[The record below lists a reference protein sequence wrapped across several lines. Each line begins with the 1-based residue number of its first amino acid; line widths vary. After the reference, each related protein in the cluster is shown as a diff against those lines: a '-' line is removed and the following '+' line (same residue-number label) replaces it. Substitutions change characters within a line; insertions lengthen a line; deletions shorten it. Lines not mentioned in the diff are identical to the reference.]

1 MASHPN
7 SCRQVESRRVR
18 STLES
23 APAAAHVCSCRP
35 ASAPFCKVQT
45 KVCKRVLKRRR
56 RCQATAKQDT
66 DLDKPEDDTDIDNT
80 ESELAQKQA
89 EQTRLRKAE
98 KFMKLGTGQAEC
110 ANCGYQYDPK
120 KGDSEYPVSPGTKF
134 ENLPEDW
141 QCPICGAAGATFQ
154 SRARVVAGFAENQ
167 GYGLGGNSL
176 TSGQKSLLIYGSLLV
191 GFAFFILGYFLQ

>member
-1 MASHPN
+1 M
-7 SCRQVESRRVR
+7 Q
-18 STLES
+18 
-23 APAAAHVCSCRP
+23 
-35 ASAPFCKVQT
+35 
-45 KVCKRVLKRRR
+45 
-56 RCQATAKQDT
+56 
-66 DLDKPEDDTDIDNT
+66 NT

-120 KGDSEYPVSPGTKF
+120 KGDSESPVSPGTKF
-134 ENLPEDW
+134 EVCLSKHHNLRQMHVNIVCHVSAQTCNCTATAIVNYSCQGLPKSCLISSLCISHDCVQNLPEDW